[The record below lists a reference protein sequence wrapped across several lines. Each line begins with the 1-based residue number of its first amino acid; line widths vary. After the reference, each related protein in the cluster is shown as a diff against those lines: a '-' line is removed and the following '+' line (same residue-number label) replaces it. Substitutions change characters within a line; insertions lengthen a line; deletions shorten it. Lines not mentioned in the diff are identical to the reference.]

1 MKYLCTLSDYGY
13 IHHGL
18 ALYDSLVESTE
29 GDFVLYYLT
38 LDEKIE
44 LKLKELNLPRIK
56 IITLKELM
64 LKNEELSRYS
74 STEYRDFVW
83 MLASYFSN
91 YLLKSEPISHIAY
104 IDSDIYFYEDIKIF
118 FDEIGEK
125 SVGIIRHRHI
135 QENAYSPDGKYNV
148 GIVYFNKDKV
158 GSYCLEWWK
167 DAVFHKKYPQLAT
180 CYDQKYLEGFSMMF
194 KNGEICVVD
203 KTFSHGAP
211 WHNTFY
217 DWSLYESEK
226 LVIWDGRKDKYL
238 FHHFSR
244 LKFDFENGTYSDV
257 WNRGFDIPQV
267 LKIYQDYFD
276 IIKNTYKKYNI

>member
-18 ALYDSLVESTE
+18 ALYDSLIETTKD
-29 GDFVLYYLT
+29 DFVLYYLT

-44 LKLKELNLPRIK
+44 SKLKELNLPKIK
-56 IITLKELM
+56 IVTLKELIS
-64 LKNEELSRYS
+64 KNEDLSKYS
-74 STEYRDFVW
+74 YKEYQDFVW

-91 YLLKSEPISHIAY
+91 FLLKNEPISHITY
-104 IDSDIYFYEDIKIF
+104 IDSDIYFYEDIQIF
-118 FDEIGEK
+118 YDEIGDK

-135 QENAYSPDGKYNV
+135 PENVYSPDGKYNV
-148 GIVYFNKDKV
+148 GVVYFNKDKV

-167 DAVFHKKYPQLAT
+167 DAVFFKKYPQLAT
-180 CYDQKYLEGFSMMF
+180 CYDQKYLEGFSMIF
-194 KNGEICVVD
+194 KNGEICVAD

-217 DWSLYESEK
+217 DWSFYELEK
-226 LVIWDGRKDKYL
+226 NVLWEGRKDKYL

-257 WNRGFDIPQV
+257 WNRGFNIPEV
-267 LKIYQDYFD
+267 LKLCQDYFD